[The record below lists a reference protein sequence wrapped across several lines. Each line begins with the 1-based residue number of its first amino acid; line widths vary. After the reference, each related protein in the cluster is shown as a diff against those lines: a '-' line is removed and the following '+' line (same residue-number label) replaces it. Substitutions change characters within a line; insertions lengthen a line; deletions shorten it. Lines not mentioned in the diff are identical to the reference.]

1 LVVITMNHVHALV
14 FGAAILSGSF
24 GAFMLTAFVWFPIAG
39 TIKMEREIVMPVRL
53 AIRRNQMHIDID
65 GVPVKVTP
73 VADSTG
79 ELAVGMSMGDS

>member
-1 LVVITMNHVHALV
+1 MNHIHALV
-14 FGAAILSGSF
+14 FGAALLSGSF
-24 GAFMLTAFVWFPIAG
+24 GVFMLVALVWFPIAG
-39 TIKMEREIVMPVRL
+39 TIKMEQEIVMPVRL

-79 ELAVGMSMGDS
+79 EMAVGMSMGES